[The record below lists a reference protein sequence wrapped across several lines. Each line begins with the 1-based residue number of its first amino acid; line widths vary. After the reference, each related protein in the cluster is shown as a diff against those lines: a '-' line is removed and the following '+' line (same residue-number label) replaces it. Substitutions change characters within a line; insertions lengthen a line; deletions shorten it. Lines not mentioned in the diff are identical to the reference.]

1 MKNKKLFAILTLLCF
16 LFTLM
21 PVAAFAAE
29 PYVWVEDGEE
39 VVRLDKN
46 DEAEVKLNLSNVEGA
61 EFIVFAM
68 KGDALTNKMT
78 VDSKTGFVTLS
89 GLSKYFKATFTA
101 QGEYTVYAVAA
112 GDYEKAVVAATEGD
126 KASKSLTQAAKEL
139 LANSDNLYIMENN
152 VITVNASTTAYQILA
167 SVDGTNFY
175 AEDYHN
181 DVDKDGV
188 VDEGEATFDSI
199 IGAALA
205 TTSNGYEEKTLW
217 VKLLNDGDAVVGKEL
232 TVSTNSYAIDVDKET
247 VTTNPNGVAKI
258 KLSST
263 IAGDF
268 KVYVEYGS
276 KADLTI
282 DVAADS
288 TDAAYIETVYEPTA
302 PVALDSTISSTE
314 ISFSISDINGNNVD
328 DSDMDKLNYVVKV
341 VEAPKGSSVKGNN
354 ISLFYNANNAIW
366 LLSGVTL
373 DAEGDYTFKVILDN
387 GASATASV
395 TVKEFQTPVE
405 LKMVYKQN
413 TVELNGEAVLNKLF
427 YVDANGVTKSL
438 IDGGKVK
445 EVKLAANGY
454 AVEKFTAD
462 TGLVKVEA
470 DEKYVG
476 SKITVAAVSQKY
488 NLTAAVELT
497 VANEAAGVK
506 YASAEADVAVNNTLT
521 ANIVDEDG
529 NKVAL
534 KSGISNV
541 NISYVVL
548 DKPVDAKV
556 AVSTKTAGNLAQKG
570 EFKVSFTASEIGA
583 YELQTI
589 VTYEQANGVVKYYS
603 GVETI
608 TVGNTGFE
616 DIVVMSIGSNEI
628 VVNAE
633 TKAID
638 AAPIIEN
645 NRTFVP
651 FRALAEAFGSEVA
664 YDEATQAVTAELND
678 TTVVMTIG
686 SAAYTVNG
694 VEKTADV
701 APFINGSRTMVPV
714 RFVAEAFG
722 ISVTPTYDENGATAD
737 ILFAK

>member
-46 DEAEVKLNLSNVEGA
+46 DEAEVKLNLSNIEGA

-288 TDAAYIETVYEPTA
+288 TDAAYIEIVYEPTA

-506 YASAEADVAVNNTLT
+506 YASTEADVAVNNTLT

>member
-506 YASAEADVAVNNTLT
+506 YASTEADVAVNNTLT

-714 RFVAEAFG
+714 RFVAEAFC